1 MSYNL
6 DNIEKLLKDIE
17 ERRNKAKIKAHNK
30 KIGYAPK
37 CKVCNSEWLDDIENL
52 REEGFTY
59 EEIQTE
65 LSLHNISIMSLSRHF
80 KNHYPKSQ
88 AYKDKQQLKLLEN
101 IREAYINYPFLE
113 EYFKDK
119 DLKYLEEFNTECGF
133 CTDKFSLCKQLKAS
147 TVSNGYD
154 NVLNL
159 FKEQVKEIEEQQ
171 ANSYSYYDKD
181 KITNISLKYNN
192 YINICLNCKNKIQED
207 RITLLEKIITYNF
220 LNIPPENK
228 ELYFNLLQFNGNS
241 DDFIKQLMEINEETP
256 AK

>member
-6 DNIEKLLKDIE
+6 DSIEKLLKDIE
-17 ERRNKAKIKAHNK
+17 ERRNKAKKKAHNK

-37 CKVCNSEWLDDIENL
+37 CKVCNSEWLDEIENL

-88 AYKDKQQLKLLEN
+88 AYKDKQQLQLLEN
-101 IREAYINYPFLE
+101 IREAYNKYPFLE
-113 EYFKDK
+113 DYFKDK

-133 CTDKFSLCKQLKAS
+133 CTDKFGLCTHLDPS

-154 NVLNL
+154 NIFNL
-159 FKEQVKEIEEQQ
+159 YNKQENEIQKQQ
-171 ANSYSYYDKD
+171 ANSFSYYNNDKTTS
-181 KITNISLKYNN
+181 IQLKYNTE
-192 YINICLNCKNKIQED
+192 INICLNCKNQIQEN
-207 RITLLEKIITYNF
+207 RINLLEKIITYNF

-241 DDFIKQLMEINEETP
+241 DDFIKQLMEINEETQ

>member
-6 DNIEKLLKDIE
+6 DSIEKLLKDIE
-17 ERRNKAKIKAHNK
+17 ERQNKAKKKAHNK

-37 CKVCNSEWLDDIENL
+37 CKVCNSEWLDEIENL

-88 AYKDKQQLKLLEN
+88 AYKDKQQLQLLEN
-101 IREAYINYPFLE
+101 IREAYIKYPFLE
-113 EYFKDK
+113 DYFKDK
-119 DLKYLEEFNTECGF
+119 DLKYLEEFNREAGF
-133 CTDKFSLCKQLKAS
+133 CTDTFTLCNLIPAS
-147 TVSNGYD
+147 TVSNSNQCINKLEIYKD
-154 NVLNL
+154 SLIREKAQNSFW
-159 FKEQVKEIEEQQ
+159 FKDEDKREIEIKHLNKVTE
-171 ANSYSYYDKD
+171 
-181 KITNISLKYNN
+181 
-192 YINICLNCKNKIQED
+192 CLNCKGEYNEE
-207 RITLLEKIITYNF
+207 RLTLLEKIITYNF